1 MARNLIKNGCGDEE
15 FEFWEI
21 GENGG
26 DGWKVEEVPGDC
38 GASFPDDGVQKY
50 FASSFEWCSKSQ
62 LIDLVAE
69 GFSEEVLD
77 NEQPNIVVSDWYSGR
92 TDAGCLYDLCVELL
106 SDTRD
111 VIAEHRSDTI
121 TIPQSTES
129 IWREITHTFSGYG
142 PGVRFV
148 QFKHGGQ
155 DSVFWKGWFGARVT
169 NSCVKVEA

>member
-1 MARNLIKNGCGDEE
+1 MAKNLIKNGCGEEE
-15 FEFWEI
+15 FDFWEI
-21 GENGG
+21 GVNGG
-26 DGWKVEEVPGDC
+26 DGWKVEEAPGDC

-77 NEQPNIVVSDWYSGR
+77 NEQPNIVVSDWYCGR
-92 TDAGCLYDLCVELL
+92 TDAGCLYELCVELL

-111 VIAEHRSDTI
+111 AISEHKSETIA
-121 TIPQSTES
+121 IPQSTES
-129 IWREITHTFSGYG
+129 IWSEVTHTFSGYG

-148 QFKHGGQ
+148 KFMHGGQ
-155 DSVFWKGWFGARVT
+155 DSVFWKGWFGVRVT
-169 NSCVKVEA
+169 NSSVKVEA